1 MSVPAESRST
11 RVTIAMA
18 AMEAYRHELESA
30 LRGHHDRLDADID
43 ADDEVALALQRRS
56 EKAAEEIRDALER
69 MESGTY
75 GLCTDCGNPIS
86 AERLDA
92 IPQAS
97 TCGACGVGQNGTRR

>member
-11 RVTIAMA
+11 PVTIAMD
-18 AMEAYRHELESA
+18 AMEAYRRELEAA
-30 LRGHHDRLDADID
+30 LRGHQDRLDTDYD

-56 EKAAEEIRDALER
+56 EKAAEEILDALGR
-69 MESGTY
+69 MESG
-75 GLCTDCGNPIS
+75 GFGVCTDCGNPIS

-97 TCGACGVGQNGTRR
+97 TCGACGAGQNGTRR